1 MPPIYIYYTEGGQE
15 ADYTRL
21 FPMLKY
27 GRQYLEQITDDQFNE
42 ESPISI
48 STSNVENNHSIES
61 AKNTPDNNNIANIT
75 PRQAYRL
82 NIFHAYFI
90 FQKNINYDK
99 IFRRILNFFVSIL
112 FKACNIPIT

>member
-1 MPPIYIYYTEGGQE
+1 MFNIEYLLYIGGCTKRAATLAYGVIGLILAVSIIVPPIYIYYTEGGKE

-27 GRQYLEQITDDQFNE
+27 GRQYLEQITDDQFKD

-75 PRQAYRL
+75 PRQAYR
-82 NIFHAYFI
+82 
-90 FQKNINYDK
+90 
-99 IFRRILNFFVSIL
+99 
-112 FKACNIPIT
+112 